1 MPLLRPL
8 LMPLLMPLLLGALL
22 GTGPDPLPAPPF
34 HRTVLQLPAAPA
46 ARGAADLRLQENG
59 PTYPVPA
66 GLEVPLRIE
75 GDLTAPPTDPGR
87 TLIHFSLEAP
97 VYDARRRALLLPA
110 GTRLVGLVH
119 LLRGEYR
126 FVAFQSLTL
135 PDGRSLGAPEE
146 GFRLGP
152 GTQLDIHDG
161 GRATLTVA
169 RPLRVEAFGKP

>member
-1 MPLLRPL
+1 MPILLPLLIPGL
-8 LMPLLMPLLLGALL
+8 LSA
-22 GTGPDPLPAPPF
+22 GPAPLPPPSP
-34 HRTVLQLPAAPA
+34 RASILQLPSPAPA
-46 ARGAADLRLQENG
+46 KGAAELRLQESG
-59 PTYPVPA
+59 PVYAVPA
-66 GLEVPLRIE
+66 GLELPLRIE

-87 TLIHFSLEAP
+87 TLLHLSLEAP
-97 VYDARRRALLLPA
+97 VYDSRHRALLLPA

-135 PDGRSLGAPEE
+135 PDGRTLAAPDE

-152 GTQLDIHDG
+152 GSRLTIQDG

-169 RPLRVEAFGKP
+169 RPLRLEAFGRP